1 MEHPPRILMRK
12 HLNSI
17 DLPRFHFFAFLSC
30 ISLYTYTPP
39 PLHTHIYTMVSDKFD
54 AIKVG
59 TGEDL
64 VTLTRWVIAQQQ
76 VSYLPPPLP
85 PLFFFFSYLDR
96 QLISF
101 NRKHLRRLVISLYS

>member
-85 PLFFFFSYLDR
+85 PLFFFS
-96 QLISF
+96 
-101 NRKHLRRLVISLYS
+101 VIWTDN